1 MKAFKNIMLAG
12 LAPGAIMA
20 AFALL
25 TDMLP
30 FNGWIKI
37 IIVIGAYVVFIIFM
51 QLIYLIWTG
60 WVQSY
65 FDLWHIGKIR
75 GLWRDKGL
83 ARQIENNFFTSNN
96 IKIKVT

>member
-37 IIVIGAYVVFIIFM
+37 IIVIEVIIKDD
-51 QLIYLIWTG
+51 
-60 WVQSY
+60 V
-65 FDLWHIGKIR
+65 
-75 GLWRDKGL
+75 
-83 ARQIENNFFTSNN
+83 
-96 IKIKVT
+96 